1 VNISD
6 LIGSLMFV
14 FGYWAADIGFV
25 EQKTPQILSQ
35 EM

>member
-6 LIGSLMFV
+6 LIGSLMFG

-25 EQKTPQILSQ
+25 EQKTSQILGQ